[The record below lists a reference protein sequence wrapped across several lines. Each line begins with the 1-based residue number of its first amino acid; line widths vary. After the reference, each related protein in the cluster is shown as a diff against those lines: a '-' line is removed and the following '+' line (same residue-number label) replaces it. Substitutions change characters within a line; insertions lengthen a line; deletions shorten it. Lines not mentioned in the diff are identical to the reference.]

1 MPACVLRCLLP
12 ASGPCKIYV
21 YQCVIAVIAIAKNTV
36 FTMFNYGSNSGVA
49 EDAIL
54 TGFYVVYTFI
64 FGGQTVFTED
74 LKCSTK

>member
-1 MPACVLRCLLP
+1 MAACLLRSLLP
-12 ASGPCKIYV
+12 SSGRCKTYV
-21 YQCVIAVIAIAKNTV
+21 YRCVVAVIAIAKNAM

-64 FGGQTVFTED
+64 FGCQTVFTED